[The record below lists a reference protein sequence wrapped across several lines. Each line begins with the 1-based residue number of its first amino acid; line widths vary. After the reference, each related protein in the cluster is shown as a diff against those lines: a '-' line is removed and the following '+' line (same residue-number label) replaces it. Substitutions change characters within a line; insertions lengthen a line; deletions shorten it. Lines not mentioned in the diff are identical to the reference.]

1 VQYRELGRTGL
12 KVSVLSLGSA
22 AFGEQYG
29 KLSTVDVEMCVRAAI
44 DAGVNLIDTSAYYGK
59 GLAESRLGDVLGA
72 IPQGR
77 DKVYLCTKAGRLDRN
92 DFDFTPT
99 GMQHCFEGSL
109 RRLKTDSVDIL
120 LAHDIEFANDF
131 EAVFTDTAD
140 CLHKL
145 KRQGKC
151 RFIGMSGLPLALL
164 RRAIESCD
172 LDVVI
177 SYAHYT
183 LQNQRLLTELLPI
196 AQRHGVGVLNA
207 SPLCLGLLT
216 NQGPPPWH
224 PGSPQLKAAAR
235 QAAELCKQRGKDISF
250 LGMQF
255 CANQDRITSTVTGA
269 ANARELL
276 TNLTA
281 LSTPIDLELLRDVQA
296 ILAPVMN
303 ETWPNGN
310 WHDVAAPA

>member
-29 KLSTVDVEMCVRAAI
+29 KLSPAEVEACVRAAI
-44 DAGVNLIDTSAYYGK
+44 DSGVNLIDTSAYYGK
-59 GLAESRLGDVLGA
+59 GLAETRLGDVLGD
-72 IPQGR
+72 ILQGGWR
-77 DKVYLCTKAGRLDRN
+77 DKVHICTKAGRLNVRE
-92 DFDFTPT
+92 FDFTPA
-99 GMQHCFEGSL
+99 GMRNCFEGSL
-109 RRLKTDSVDIL
+109 HRLKSDAVDIL

-131 EAVFTDTAD
+131 EAVFSDTAD

-151 RFIGMSGLPLALL
+151 RFIGMSGLPLGLL
-164 RRAIESCD
+164 QRAIERCD
-172 LDVVI
+172 LDVVV

-183 LQNQRLLTELLPI
+183 MQNQRLLTELLPL
-196 AQRHGVGVLNA
+196 AERHGVGVLNA

-224 PGSPQLKAAAR
+224 PGSANLKAAAR
-235 QAAELCKQRGKDISF
+235 RAAELCAQRGKDISF

-255 CANQDRITSTVTGA
+255 CANHDRIASTITGA
-269 ANARELL
+269 ATARELL
-276 TNLTA
+276 LNVTA
-281 LSTPIDLELLRDVQA
+281 LTTPIDPELLQEVQSV
-296 ILAPVMN
+296 LAPVMN

-310 WHDVAAPA
+310 WQS